1 VVGNDNVQGWFS
13 IQLLTLD
20 TTDMVPPQAA
30 GAVLFNVRTDRI
42 YFIAI
47 FDAVFKSSLSSLS
60 ALCDKYLFGHVFSP

>member
-20 TTDMVPPQAA
+20 TTNMVPPQAA

-42 YFIAI
+42 YSIAI
-47 FDAVFKSSLSSLS
+47 FDAVFKSSLS
-60 ALCDKYLFGHVFSP
+60 ALLAVCNKYLFDLVFSP